1 MSTQVNP
8 ASIGSPALSG
18 SAVSWSAIIAGAF
31 VAASVSLI
39 LVLIGAG
46 LGFSAAS
53 PWSHSGLNA
62 GTLGVA
68 AILWLTLTQLIASG
82 LGGYLAGRLRGIWPG
97 VHTHEVFFR
106 DTAHGLLTWA
116 LATLAVATLF
126 SSLMGSVVS
135 GGTKAVASVAGGAG
149 EAAAGAAAGMGQQH
163 AGDPQQDSFGYFSDQ
178 LLRSTGS
185 GTGTSNGNGNGAGAT
200 AGSANGGPSSAD
212 VTRILSDAVQQG
224 GLSQDD
230 RQYLGQVVARRTG
243 VSQQEAEQRVTA
255 TYTALQARLDTLK
268 TKAKQAA
275 DEARKASAF
284 AALWFAITLLIGAF
298 IAAWAATFGGRLRDN
313 Y

>member
-8 ASIGSPALSG
+8 ASIGSPALTG
-18 SAVSWSAIIAGAF
+18 SAVSWGAIIAGAF
-31 VAASVSLI
+31 VAAGVSLI

-53 PWSHSGLNA
+53 PWAHSGLNA
-62 GTLGVA
+62 GTIGVS

-126 SSLMGSVVS
+126 SSLMGSIVS
-135 GGTKAVASVAGGAG
+135 GGSHAVASVAGGAG
-149 EAAAGAAAGMGQQH
+149 EAAAGAAAGAGQH
-163 AGDPQQDSFGYFSDQ
+163 AGDSQQDSFGYFSDQ
-178 LLRSTGS
+178 LLRF
-185 GTGTSNGNGNGAGAT
+185 TGTGAT
-200 AGSANGGPSSAD
+200 AGSANGSPSNED
-212 VTRILSDAVQQG
+212 VTRILIDAVQQG
-224 GLSQDD
+224 GLTQDD

-243 VSQQEAEQRVTA
+243 LSQQEAEQRVTA
-255 TYTALQARLDTLK
+255 TYTALQARLDALK
-268 TKAKQAA
+268 AKAKQAA

-284 AALWFAITLLIGAF
+284 ATLWFAITLLIGAF

>member
-8 ASIGSPALSG
+8 AALGSPALTG
-18 SAVSWSAIIAGAF
+18 SAVSWGAIFAGAF
-31 VAASVSLI
+31 AAAGVSLI
-39 LVLIGAG
+39 LVLVGAG

-62 GTLGVA
+62 GTLGVS

-116 LATLAVATLF
+116 LATLAVATLL
-126 SSLMGSVVS
+126 SSLMGSIVS
-135 GGTKAVASVAGGAG
+135 GGGHAVASAASGAG
-149 EAAAGAAAGMGQQH
+149 EAAAVTATGAGQH
-163 AGDPQQDSFGYFSDQ
+163 AADPQQDSFGYFSDQ
-178 LLRSTGS
+178 LLRSTGN
-185 GTGTSNGNGNGAGAT
+185 GT
-200 AGSANGGPSSAD
+200 ANGGPSGEE

-224 GLSQDD
+224 SLTQDD

-268 TKAKQAA
+268 AKAKQAA

-298 IAAWAATFGGRLRDN
+298 IAAWAATFGGRLRDK

>member
-8 ASIGSPALSG
+8 ASISSPALTG
-18 SAVSWSAIIAGAF
+18 SAVSWGAIIAGAF
-31 VAASVSLI
+31 VAAGVSLI

-53 PWSHSGLNA
+53 PWSHSGLTA
-62 GTLGVA
+62 GTIGIS
-68 AILWLTLTQLIASG
+68 AILWLTLTQLVASG

-126 SSLMGSVVS
+126 SSLMGSIVS

-149 EAAAGAAAGMGQQH
+149 EAAAGAAAVANQHGGDSQQE
-163 AGDPQQDSFGYFSDQ
+163 GFGYFSDQ
-178 LLRSTGS
+178 LLRT
-185 GTGTSNGNGNGAGAT
+185 TGNGAGAG
-200 AGSANGGPSSAD
+200 APNSGPSSED

-224 GLSQDD
+224 GLTQDD

-243 VSQQEAEQRVTA
+243 LSQQEAEQRVTA

-268 TKAKQAA
+268 AKAKQAA

-298 IAAWAATFGGRLRDN
+298 IAAWAATFGGRLRDK